1 MLLNAFHLHFLFM
14 SGLFGA
20 ATDNIKTLS
29 VMVGG
34 SVTLHTDI
42 EAIERNDHISWLFG
56 SDSPGTRIAEIIK
69 WSYMFSIY
77 VCHKELFGDQL
88 QLNHHTG
95 SLTIKNISTEHSG
108 LYKLT
113 IINKRKTSYRR
124 FCIKVYAPL
133 AVPVITNDSTHN
145 SRASER
151 SSGSECVLLCS
162 VRNISWGTLSFY
174 KGNDLLSNISGS
186 DPSTILSL
194 SLEVEHYDKNLY
206 SCVVNNFITNQ
217 TTQINITDL
226 CQPHS
231 EISLLY
237 CLVLLLLIPLAV
249 AGTVWILCAHRKHRK
264 AEQQAD
270 ENC

>member
-1 MLLNAFHLHFLFM
+1 
-14 SGLFGA
+14 
-20 ATDNIKTLS
+20 
-29 VMVGG
+29 MVGG
-34 SVTLHTDI
+34 SVTLRTDI
-42 EAIERNDHISWLFG
+42 EAIQRNDHISWLFG

-69 WSYMFSIY
+69 WSYMLSIY
-77 VCHKELFGDQL
+77 VCHEELFGDQL
-88 QLNHHTG
+88 RLDHQTG

-113 IINKRKTSYRR
+113 IINNRKTSYRR

-133 AVPVITNDSTHN
+133 AVPVITNDS
-145 SRASER
+145 SLER

-162 VRNISWGTLSFY
+162 VRNVSWGTLSFY

-194 SLEVEHYDKNLY
+194 ALEVEHYDENIY
-206 SCVVNNFITNQ
+206 SCVVNNFISNQ
-217 TTQINITDL
+217 TTRVNITDL

-249 AGTVWILCAHRKHRK
+249 AVTVWILCAHRK
-264 AEQQAD
+264 AEQQAE